1 MLYMPVAVEGPFAC
15 ARDCQHPVLTHDG
28 NRRTR
33 RLVRLLHIANPTFP
47 ESPLPLA
54 LESVHRS
61 RWLPLVELDVLI
73 CMDELTPQ
81 PPPCA
86 LSPATAID
94 IRNYVYHLRVSSAAR
109 HPLRACTPAG
119 NPNIS
124 GRSYEARD
132 HQRPA
137 FFARIEP
144 VTSAQ
149 VEHGR
154 EPAGRFIPTQRRE
167 ESAQGKRVV
176 IHRYVRSPSLNPRF
190 CTPRCARTSA
200 SHRETVAQPAQIAR
214 ARGTVF
220 AKPDVA
226 DDASLRVRYG
236 LVRRH
241 GGLLAGEARRPC
253 LFAHRVRRAV
263 GLR

>member
-1 MLYMPVAVEGPFAC
+1 
-15 ARDCQHPVLTHDG
+15 
-28 NRRTR
+28 
-33 RLVRLLHIANPTFP
+33 
-47 ESPLPLA
+47 
-54 LESVHRS
+54 
-61 RWLPLVELDVLI
+61 
-73 CMDELTPQ
+73 MDELTPQ

-86 LSPATAID
+86 LSAAIAID
-94 IRNYVYHLRVSSAAR
+94 IRNYVYHLPVSSAAR
-109 HPLRACTPAG
+109 HSLRAWTP
-119 NPNIS
+119 
-124 GRSYEARD
+124 
-132 HQRPA
+132 
-137 FFARIEP
+137 P

-167 ESAQGKRVV
+167 ERAQGKRDWG
-176 IHRYVRSPSLNPRF
+176 
-190 CTPRCARTSA
+190 A
-200 SHRETVAQPAQIAR
+200 SHRETVAQPAQIAH
-214 ARGTVF
+214 AHGTVF

-253 LFAHRVRRAV
+253 LFAHRVHRAV